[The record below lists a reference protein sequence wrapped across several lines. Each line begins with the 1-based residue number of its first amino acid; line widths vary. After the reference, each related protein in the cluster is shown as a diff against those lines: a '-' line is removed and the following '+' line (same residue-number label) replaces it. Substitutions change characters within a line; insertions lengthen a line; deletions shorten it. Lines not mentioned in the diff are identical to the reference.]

1 MMGGGYCVI
10 FYVGIFLTPLFDSLS
25 VQSLIYTLISL
36 IFTSNSVTTICH
48 HVLSRARCANKG
60 GGGVNGWR
68 RIFFLLTWNYARAK
82 FNVPTVHLPVLHRGM
97 GSRDPRIIGEYNL
110 VTAILI
116 LPFTHPRTFKL
127 GSFIFSDMSRLK
139 LGSKTRDSLPIIPS
153 TERKPENFSPLVVK
167 VLTVL
172 ILIYFIPPRQEHWY
186 WLIYVGKR
194 ISVAQF
200 DVNNGFSLLIP

>member
-1 MMGGGYCVI
+1 MGGVE
-10 FYVGIFLTPLFDSLS
+10 L
-25 VQSLIYTLISL
+25 
-36 IFTSNSVTTICH
+36 
-48 HVLSRARCANKG
+48 
-60 GGGVNGWR
+60 
-68 RIFFLLTWNYARAK
+68 FFLLTRNYAHAK
-82 FNVPTVHLPVLHRGM
+82 FNVPTVQLPVLHRGM
-97 GSRDPRIIGEYNL
+97 GSQYPRIIGEYNL

-116 LPFTHPRTFKL
+116 LTFTHPRTFKL
-127 GSFIFSDMSRLK
+127 GSFIFSDMIRLK